1 MSARE
6 SPLKAVHAQ
15 SKEKNAALD
24 TVRAWHAVLMILPG
38 YIQLNLC
45 WSGSTFGTV
54 LAWKIGIAQG
64 RSRLCAGN
72 CKVSNRRWQWDI
84 FSEWDLLR
92 CCWEPVL
99 PVVTTVHALVLI
111 VVGMAIAKSMMNLEM
126 PVVSV
131 TMGTL
136 LMA

>member
-1 MSARE
+1 
-6 SPLKAVHAQ
+6 
-15 SKEKNAALD
+15 
-24 TVRAWHAVLMILPG
+24 
-38 YIQLNLC
+38 
-45 WSGSTFGTV
+45 
-54 LAWKIGIAQG
+54 
-64 RSRLCAGN
+64 
-72 CKVSNRRWQWDI
+72 
-84 FSEWDLLR
+84 
-92 CCWEPVL
+92 VL